1 MSITTIPLSKLH
13 LSPLNVRQT
22 GAADDTSDLEASI
35 PVHGLLA
42 HLIVHKIGKPRGHF
56 GVLAGGRRLR
66 AMQRLRDRGQMDAE
80 TPIDCEI
87 READDSTSTEISVIE
102 NTGRVA
108 LPPVTEFRAYARLAE
123 EGADEAAIAQRF
135 STTVLQVRQRMRLGQ
150 LHPTILDA
158 LEQRVITLDAAKAY
172 ASVSDVSLQR
182 RVFERQE
189 AVGTHHDHAIR
200 ARYRAETS
208 DQAIEEMI
216 ELVGLEEYLAAGGK
230 ADDDLFLPHAMP
242 RILTPDLLR
251 DLYAAK
257 LESETAALCLPD
269 NVMLQLGTDDVGER
283 VVVGALLTDEQQA
296 RREELETRGD
306 AITERLEAIA
316 EWDQEGPIDRLVAI
330 AGASQDEVNN
340 LQSELK
346 RVERESESILDQA
359 RGYPD
364 GPVIALAIIDE
375 GRLLVT
381 EYARPLGWSPHTE
394 LDDDQ
399 DDDGVANTGSAARLP
414 NLAAITPTPPAATIV
429 PKVVNA
435 FEQDRKYKSGV
446 QPEEAAR
453 AEHGLSKDGTE
464 AMRSIRRQ
472 TLAAMMLGDV
482 SAQRTA
488 ADYLTFTLARGMLA
502 NLPAYEFG
510 VNSLPRHE
518 YDPIQAKEDQAGHSG
533 ATDWQAVAEQ
543 LRGRDWM
550 TEKSVTKAFQRF
562 TSAPAVDKTLAAAW
576 VATIML
582 SRSLNA
588 PGFQAGMHD
597 MLAWE
602 IAHDRSDAE
611 VRSYWTPDERFFARL
626 PKGRR
631 LDAINAVDPALAAQV
646 GNLGNADL
654 TAAAAA
660 IMAATPAAIGKYKM
674 TPAMCDRAVTW
685 LPDYM
690 RFREPDRWPTLAER
704 FAAEAEAAAGITQ
717 VAA

>member
-66 AMQRLRDRGQMDAE
+66 ALQRLRDRGEMDAE

-123 EGADEAAIAQRF
+123 EGADEVAIAQRF

-150 LHPTILDA
+150 LHPAILDA

-172 ASVSDVSLQR
+172 AGVSDQILQK
-182 RVFERQE
+182 RVFDRQE
-189 AVGTHHDHAIR
+189 AMGTHHDHAIR

-208 DQAIEEMI
+208 DQAVEEMI
-216 ELVGLEEYLAAGGK
+216 ELVGLEDYIAAGGK

-242 RILTPDLLR
+242 RILSPDLLR
-251 DLYAAK
+251 DLYATK
-257 LESETAALCLPD
+257 LESETAALCLPE
-269 NVMLQLGTDDVGER
+269 NVTLQLGTDDVGER
-283 VVVGALLTDEQQA
+283 VVVGAILTDEQQR

-306 AITERLEAIA
+306 AITERLEEIA
-316 EWDQEGPIDRLVAI
+316 EWNQEGPIDRMVAI

-340 LQSELK
+340 LLAELK
-346 RVERESESILDQA
+346 RFERESELIIDNA

-381 EYARPLGWSPHTE
+381 EYARPLGWSPHSDA
-394 LDDDQ
+394 DDEQ
-399 DDDGVANTGSAARLP
+399 DHDGTVNPAAVANLSKPAAVAATP
-414 NLAAITPTPPAATIV
+414 AAITG
-429 PKVVNA
+429 KVVNA
-435 FEQDRKYKSGV
+435 FEQDRKYSSGV
-446 QPEEAAR
+446 QPEEVTR
-453 AEHGLSKDGTE
+453 SEHGLSKDGTD

-488 ADYLTFTLARGMLA
+488 ADYLTFTLARGLLA

-588 PGFQAGMHD
+588 PGFQVGMHD

-602 IAHDRSDAE
+602 VAHDRSDAE

-631 LDAINAVDPALAAQV
+631 LDAITAVDPALAAQV
-646 GNLGNADL
+646 GNFGNADL

-660 IMAATPAAIGKYKM
+660 IMAATPAARAKYKM
-674 TPAMCDRAVTW
+674 TPAMCDRALTW

-704 FAAEAEAAAGITQ
+704 FAAEAETGITG